1 MTGEDACVWAMS
13 HLLRFGDL
21 IPEGGGLRI
30 NNEEGTEVSMP
41 EDVMERLREIA
52 AEAAE
57 Q

>member
-13 HLLRFGDL
+13 HLLRFEDL

-30 NNEEGTEVSMP
+30 NNEEGTEITMP
-41 EDVMERLREIA
+41 REVMERLKEIA
-52 AEAAE
+52 AEEAP